1 MDFPLY
7 LLFSW
12 LDIENGRLIFFFPR
26 LFDIFCVFEIDSVCR
41 VVGAN
46 VSFGWPPVLVFIEV
60 PLVIE

>member
-12 LDIENGRLIFFFPR
+12 LDIENGRLI
-26 LFDIFCVFEIDSVCR
+26 FDIFCVFEIDSVCR